1 MLLHFYSA
9 LRSLLSTNQSHIVM
23 EKLCIDNVPVDK
35 ISGKSILVRVD
46 FNVPLSFL
54 PDKSVTILDDARIK
68 SALETIE
75 YLISK
80 GAKIVLCS
88 HLGRPKGGPV
98 EQLSLAIVA
107 TRLSELLG
115 GRRVIF
121 IHDCIGEDVDKAK
134 DSMTDGSVLLLENL
148 RFHAEEEMNDQ
159 EFGRKLVKGVDVYVN
174 DAFGSSH
181 RGIKNP

>member
-1 MLLHFYSA
+1 
-9 LRSLLSTNQSHIVM
+9 M
-23 EKLCIDNVPVDK
+23 EKLCIDNLPTVK
-35 ISGKSILVRVD
+35 ISGKRVLVRVD

-54 PDKSVTILDDARIK
+54 PDKSVTILDDARIRA
-68 SALETIE
+68 ALETIE

-80 GAKIVLCS
+80 DARTVLCS

-115 GRRVIF
+115 GRRVTF
-121 IHDCIGEDVDKAK
+121 IHDCIGEDVERAK
-134 DSMTDGSVLLLENL
+134 DSMADGSVLLLENL

-181 RGIKNP
+181 RGIANL